1 MSSIEETIKGLRHI
15 SRDIWSTY
23 PDTDEDMWGS
33 SAIKLVAERS
43 SLILASVLVEVNSG
57 KDIDSQLLADSIK
70 EELGMYFPND

>member
-1 MSSIEETIKGLRHI
+1 MATIENSIKALEHI
-15 SRDIWSTY
+15 SSSVWDTY

-43 SLILASVLVEVNSG
+43 SKILANVLEMMKNG
-57 KDIDSQLLADSIK
+57 NEIDSQRLADYIE

>member
-1 MSSIEETIKGLRHI
+1 MASIENSIKALEHI
-15 SRDIWSTY
+15 SSGVWDTY

-43 SLILASVLVEVNSG
+43 SKILANVLEMMKNG
-57 KDIDSQLLADSIK
+57 NEIDPQRLADYIE